1 MSFNPHPA
9 SLPGDARSWAHCGAC
24 HDCFNPHPASLPGD
38 AGNNIPQLSG
48 GLLFQSAPGI
58 AASLSRVRC
67 GGFNPHPASLPGDAA
82 LAYVDVLPF
91 VVSIRT
97 RHRCRV
103 MPFWVVPA
111 QLTPKVS
118 IRTRHRC
125 RVMPCTVTYWSI
137 LSRVSIRTRHRCR
150 VMQVEVSGQPR
161 IAPVSIRTR
170 HRCRVMPG
178 DL

>member
-1 MSFNPHPA
+1 MPGHGRTAELATTVSIRTRHRCRVMPA
-9 SLPGDARSWAHCGAC
+9 ITSRSYLAVC
-24 HDCFNPHPASLPGD
+24 CFNPHPASLPGD
-38 AGNNIPQLSG
+38 A
-48 GLLFQSAPGI
+48 I

-150 VMQVEVSGQPR
+150 VMRDTIWYCLPVYGFQSAPG
-161 IAPVSIRTR
+161 IAA
-170 HRCRVMPG
+170 G
-178 DL
+178 